1 MNHHP
6 SSEENTKTPE
16 THTKKWYHTSWK
28 AISSLHPAWYIC
40 IGLTLLLASTIIH
53 YEYREYRVN
62 SFGKFSNYGWY
73 DRRMNHMNDSFN
85 DMDNPWWM
93 FDREMQSM
101 EQTHRTMQNRMETMM
116 QEMPVRNSNGQYT
129 GFRSVNNQSL
139 NYSFSSNDG
148 KVNGTVTTT
157 GTGWFGEIQ
166 KSIESLGYSVT
177 GNSDTLNINGSAER
191 LPELMSLLG
200 K

>member
-1 MNHHP
+1 
-6 SSEENTKTPE
+6 
-16 THTKKWYHTSWK
+16 
-28 AISSLHPAWYIC
+28 
-40 IGLTLLLASTIIH
+40 
-53 YEYREYRVN
+53 
-62 SFGKFSNYGWY
+62 
-73 DRRMNHMNDSFN
+73 
-85 DMDNPWWM
+85 M

-157 GTGWFGEIQ
+157 GTG
-166 KSIESLGYSVT
+166 
-177 GNSDTLNINGSAER
+177 
-191 LPELMSLLG
+191 
-200 K
+200 